1 MEKLFFFQ
9 NGLLLKAFCVTVRP
23 KQSPLQSEQLKRS
36 FLKMRSRAV
45 KELILKLSIKNPQ
58 EKEEEE
64 EDIKSD

>member
-1 MEKLFFFQ
+1 M
-9 NGLLLKAFCVTVRP
+9 TVRP

-64 EDIKSD
+64 DIKSD